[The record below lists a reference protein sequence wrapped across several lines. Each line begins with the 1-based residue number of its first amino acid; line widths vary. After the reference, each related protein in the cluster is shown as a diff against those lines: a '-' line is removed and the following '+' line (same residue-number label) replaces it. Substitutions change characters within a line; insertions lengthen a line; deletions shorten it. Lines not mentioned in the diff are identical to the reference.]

1 MTKRHTS
8 TEWLHFNK
16 LVNGG
21 MSGDEAYEKAYGPL
35 PYYEDD
41 DDDENAFRHNTTEGE
56 RAAFIKDHSDT
67 PHTITPPDERKYLEL
82 KEYARLITAG
92 VGSVEAYAAA
102 KALHMPDTYRTLHN
116 NNDTV

>member
-1 MTKRHTS
+1 MHKRYTS
-8 TEWLHFNK
+8 ISWLHFNR
-16 LVNGG
+16 LLDGG
-21 MSGDEAYEKAYGPL
+21 MSNDEAYEKAYGPL
-35 PYYEDD
+35 PHDEDD
-41 DDDENAFRHNTTEGE
+41 E
-56 RAAFIKDHSDT
+56 SDT

-116 NNDTV
+116 NNDAV

>member
-35 PYYEDD
+35 PHDEDD
-41 DDDENAFRHNTTEGE
+41 E
-56 RAAFIKDHSDT
+56 SDT

-116 NNDTV
+116 NNDAL

>member
-1 MTKRHTS
+1 MTKRYTS
-8 TEWLHFNK
+8 ISWLHFNR
-16 LVNGG
+16 LLDGG
-21 MSGDEAYEKAYGPL
+21 MSSDKAYEKAYGPL
-35 PYYEDD
+35 THDE
-41 DDDENAFRHNTTEGE
+41 DDENAFRQNTTESE
-56 RAAFIKDHSDT
+56 RAAFMKDQIAT

-116 NNDTV
+116 NNDAV